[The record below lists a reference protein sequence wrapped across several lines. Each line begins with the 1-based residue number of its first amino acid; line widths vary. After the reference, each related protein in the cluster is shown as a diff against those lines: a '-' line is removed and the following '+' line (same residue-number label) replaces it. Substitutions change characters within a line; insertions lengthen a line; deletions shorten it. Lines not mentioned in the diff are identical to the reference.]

1 MDRKSVF
8 VIAAAILA
16 ASVIIGLSP
25 TWAQHGFRTDHL
37 AEGTVGRYVVVSVTD
52 AEVIIM
58 DTASGD
64 LYSAKPKDVKPHEA
78 RPRPKSF
85 ASARFSTTTERPRPP
100 TTDAVTVKP
109 APPIRPP
116 TTKPAT
122 TELTK

>member
-25 TWAQHGFRTDHL
+25 TWAQDGFRTDHL
-37 AEGTVGRYVVVSVTD
+37 AADGTVGRYVVVSVTD

-64 LYSAKPKDVKPHEA
+64 LYSAKPKDVKPYEA
-78 RPRPKSF
+78 RPRPRSF
-85 ASARFSTTTERPRPP
+85 SSARPSGPVMTTGSPHFRTTERPP
-100 TTDAVTVKP
+100 TTRP
-109 APPIRPP
+109 ATDLT
-116 TTKPAT
+116 TTKP
-122 TELTK
+122 

>member
-37 AEGTVGRYVVVSVTD
+37 AADGTVGRYVVVSVTD

-78 RPRPKSF
+78 RPRARSF
-85 ASARFSTTTERPRPP
+85 SSAPPSATTT
-100 TTDAVTVKP
+100 TTGP
-109 APPIRPP
+109 S
-116 TTKPAT
+116 AT
-122 TELTK
+122 TTTTGRPLFKTTEAATTTRVTTT